1 LSLVPLLV
9 RYGLP
14 LLEQMRAAAGVHA
27 RALVR
32 GAAAQA

>member
-9 RYGLP
+9 RYGMP
-14 LLEQMRAAAGVHA
+14 LLQQMAVAAREHA
-27 RALVR
+27 DALVR